1 MRQSLSF
8 ADVSRHFHLPLT
20 QAAELL
26 NVCVTLVKRVC
37 RENGVS
43 RWPYRKLQS

>member
-1 MRQSLSF
+1 RNKGLSF
-8 ADVSRHFHLPLT
+8 ADVSQHFHLPIT
-20 QAAELL
+20 QAAETLT
-26 NVCVTLVKRVC
+26 VSVTLVKRVC